1 MKNSFLTSIVLILL
15 ILLPF
20 SFSDN
25 GDDISPEILSEAT
38 VGFYQS
44 STCEISLIEFYLRN
58 IDTSLDIYYNN
69 NDYADVRCFG
79 KITGVDKVGNSFM
92 VSIGTNTSLSFI
104 IQTFI
109 WFLLFLLI
117 PKNHEGPEIFLK
129 YTFIIPFIFILQY
142 FGEDKFY
149 TRTNILFNNQIKID
163 NYYLLSIFIFL
174 FLLALITKDIFS
186 KRLTNVVNY
195 LPYIFLIVG
204 TYSGMNLNIY
214 LIIFSLFGLSSI
226 KNWKSLSYLDLI
238 YFSLGT
244 FWIVNSR
251 NNDYFFDGDK
261 LRGFVNSSYNFISQ
275 LFWVIVFYLFIK
287 GIIFVVK
294 ESKSF
299 IKVDL
304 LAKNFLKAGTF
315 IVGLGLLGSNFP
327 IINFFNY
334 YIFGQNKRGMKEFTS
349 VAGNTWRGFSSSA
362 ESIGEF
368 FGLIIMIILILLIS
382 KEYKISKPYFALLIP
397 IVYGLYR
404 SNNFAAVISLFATIA
419 IYLLVKSSVFQRNK
433 LKAIM
438 FFGFIFFF
446 TLLFFVLMNDY
457 DYLSTELVYEA
468 TLHQDFYSDS
478 NSYKN
483 FVKIREKMI
492 ERDLISLLYSDDNF
506 QKASTSYITVVNIFT
521 QQVNIPYMPNFIALL
536 SVLSLMI
543 NRTEMW
549 GIFIAKFN
557 PNTLEAFLGM
567 GPLQLNEYLSGHKVR
582 LDLPEYRL
590 QELFLPHSSLLD
602 ILIYF
607 GLLGLFALLS
617 LIIYLF
623 LYKKDNL
630 LIKLVCFYLILNFL
644 KSDSILYVNS
654 FVFLATSFS
663 ILYIYEE
670 TEVDHE

>member
-20 SFSDN
+20 SISDN

-117 PKNHEGPEIFLK
+117 PKNHEGPKIFLK

-163 NYYLLSIFIFL
+163 NYYLLSTFIFL
-174 FLLALITKDIFS
+174 FLLALMSKDIFS

-397 IVYGLYR
+397 VVYGLYR

-506 QKASTSYITVVNIFT
+506 QNASTSYITVVNIFT
-521 QQVNIPYMPNFIALL
+521 QQVNIPFMPNFIALL

-557 PNTLEAFLGM
+557 PNTLEAFLGT